1 MKLVMYMYNAA
12 ASKIRTFMNAVKAR
26 IYDIHVLNIFYYIII
41 KYIYTIL
48 YIKYKSI

>member
-12 ASKIRTFMNAVKAR
+12 ASKIHTFMNAVKAR

-41 KYIYTIL
+41 KYTTLYT
-48 YIKYKSI
+48 YKI